1 MSRWDE
7 LFTRMRRLESARL
20 EAARREREAEGAR
33 RDRPARAEPALDA
46 LWRAGRV
53 EVEARVAEF
62 TASTGRRIDVVRHLR
77 TLEAS
82 TGSAALRILE
92 LKLGDSVVYLYSH
105 HATGAHVHV
114 HVAQWPAADG
124 KHRRHHRMISL
135 PVCTL
140 ERVGQRDW
148 ALCRVSPTAAPRSLK
163 VEDVVYRA
171 FELLVFSLERADS
184 QVLGLRAASEP
195 DPRSSKTVMQFP
207 D

>member
-7 LFTRMRRLESARL
+7 LFSRMRRVEAERL
-20 EAARREREAEGAR
+20 EAERRQREAEAAI
-33 RDRPARAEPALDA
+33 RDHEAWAEAALDEM
-46 LWRAGRV
+46 WRAV
-53 EVEARVAEF
+53 MTEVEARVAEF
-62 TASTGRRIDVVRHLR
+62 AASTGRRIDVVRHLR

-92 LKLGDSVVYLYSH
+92 LRLGDSVVYLYSH
-105 HATGAHVHV
+105 HAAGSAVHV
-114 HVAQWPAADG
+114 HVAQWPAPEG

-140 ERVGQRDW
+140 ERVASRDW
-148 ALCRVSPTAAPRSLK
+148 ALCRVSPNAASRSLK

-171 FELLVFSLERADS
+171 FELLVFGLERSDPR
-184 QVLGLRAASEP
+184 VLGLRVVSDA